1 MRGHK
6 RSTKS
11 MDKKA
16 IRYWIMNHEITR
28 MLRKGYSFSS
38 IAQTTGIDHC
48 SVKKYASMSEAEFT
62 GFLENKES
70 RTRLLIDY
78 EAFVKDRLLDTPA
91 PCYMPI
97 ARPGILF
104 WQWRQLRLRIK

>member
-1 MRGHK
+1 
-6 RSTKS
+6 
-11 MDKKA
+11 
-16 IRYWIMNHEITR
+16 MNHEITR

-91 PCYMPI
+91 PCLYANCPPRYPVLAMAPI
-97 ARPGILF
+97 TPANKMTLTILA
-104 WQWRQLRLRIK
+104 QLFLYLKI